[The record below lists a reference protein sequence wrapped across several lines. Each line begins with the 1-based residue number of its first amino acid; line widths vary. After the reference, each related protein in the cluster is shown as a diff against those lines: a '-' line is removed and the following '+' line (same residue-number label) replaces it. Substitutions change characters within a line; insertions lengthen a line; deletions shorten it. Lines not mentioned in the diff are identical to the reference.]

1 MKEMVLK
8 ALRARFSDLDFCL
21 SSPVAFF
28 RRPLIRLPM
37 ERTKSAFVDV
47 LVVVVTSA
55 VVAVDVSVTVVAIE
69 SLTIP
74 SIDCWFCCCVVGGR
88 PLVFN
93 GTAPL
98 VPVPLLEP
106 KELSS
111 LTPFELGV
119 GANVTLGTGAGL
131 VGGRGWVNA
140 KGKPN
145 ESVELAIDS

>member
-21 SSPVAFF
+21 SSPAAFF

-55 VVAVDVSVTVVAIE
+55 VVAVDVSATVVAIE

-74 SIDCWFCCCVVGGR
+74 SIDCCFCCCVVGGR

-98 VPVPLLEP
+98 VPVPVLEP

-111 LTPFELGV
+111 LAPFELGV

-131 VGGRGWVNA
+131 GGGGWVNA